1 MKSTAV
7 SRYQVNKIGNFWS
20 QCAKFAHR
28 SQKKAGTRPAFFRE
42 SVQVRSGSVPRDHR
56 ATPVEA
62 IVDASLNRMLVIAE
76 AGSNE
81 DGRAA
86 GQEGGAAEVVILV
99 FNLGGPAGR
108 EHVFEASAD
117 GVAVTMVAVGG
128 ESRRHASGGHA
139 DVVAVLPGITALG
152 VKQRR
157 TPGVADPA
165 GDRSKLVVARGDQE
179 AAREQH
185 ASVAAAEPAVLGFD
199 TEDPGGGEL
208 IIEAALHAAEETA
221 IVAAQAV
228 VARERAADVAT
239 DVEAGPVVDRRAVS
253 RRLGVGTSRHI
264 GRQRRRGCAES
275 DEGHSTE

>member
-1 MKSTAV
+1 MKSMAV

-28 SQKKAGTRPAFFRE
+28 SQKKGRHKAGLFRE
-42 SVQVRSGSVPRDHR
+42 SVQVRSGSIPRNHR

-62 IVDASLNRMLVIAE
+62 IVDASLNRVLVIAE

-86 GQEGGAAEVVILV
+86 SHEGGAAEVVILV
-99 FNLGGPAGR
+99 FNLRGPARR
-108 EHVFEASAD
+108 EHVFEAGAD

-128 ESRRHASGGHA
+128 ESRRHAIGGHA

-157 TPGVADPA
+157 APGVAEPA
-165 GDRSKLVVARGDQE
+165 GDRSKLIVLGGYQH

-185 ASVAAAEPAVLGFD
+185 PVVVVVAQPAVLGFD
-199 TEDPGGGEL
+199 TENPALGEL
-208 IIEAALHAAEETA
+208 IIETALHAAEEAA
-221 IVAAQAV
+221 IVARQA
-228 VARERAADVAT
+228 
-239 DVEAGPVVDRRAVS
+239 
-253 RRLGVGTSRHI
+253 I
-264 GRQRRRGCAES
+264 
-275 DEGHSTE
+275 

>member
-28 SQKKAGTRPAFFRE
+28 LQKKAGTRPAFSE

-62 IVDASLNRMLVIAE
+62 IVDAGLNRMLVVAE

-86 GQEGGAAEVVILV
+86 GYEGGAAEVVILV
-99 FNLGGPAGR
+99 FNLGGPARR
-108 EHVFEASAD
+108 EHVFEAGAD
-117 GVAVTMVAVGG
+117 SVAVTMVAVGG
-128 ESRRHASGGHA
+128 ENQRRASSGGHV

-157 TPGVADPA
+157 TPGV
-165 GDRSKLVVARGDQE
+165 
-179 AAREQH
+179 
-185 ASVAAAEPAVLGFD
+185 
-199 TEDPGGGEL
+199 
-208 IIEAALHAAEETA
+208 
-221 IVAAQAV
+221 
-228 VARERAADVAT
+228 
-239 DVEAGPVVDRRAVS
+239 
-253 RRLGVGTSRHI
+253 
-264 GRQRRRGCAES
+264 
-275 DEGHSTE
+275 